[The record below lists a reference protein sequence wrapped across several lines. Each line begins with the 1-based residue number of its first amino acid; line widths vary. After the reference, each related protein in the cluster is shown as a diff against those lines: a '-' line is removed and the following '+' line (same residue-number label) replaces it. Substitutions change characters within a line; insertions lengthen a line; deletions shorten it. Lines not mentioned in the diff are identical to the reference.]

1 MTNKPAPLGRR
12 ILAAII
18 DMIMIVTIVQFLLIL
33 ISQSPLGDAT
43 RDFITLQNS
52 YLAEHGLGE
61 YVTSNGV
68 TSFVQHSSLADSLVE
83 SFNSFAINN
92 NEYMSAYNKYLDSYF
107 WNSVLAIFVV
117 EFVLLGIV
125 PFFNKHYQTCG
136 KVIMKLGVI
145 DEKYDMNLCTKNRI
159 FRFLGSFVIETF
171 AILLFFKG
179 TMIDVVTFMSPFIV
193 LIIIMLSSQKQALH
207 DVLARSKVVDLRT
220 AIIFES
226 VSEKEAYDAEYI
238 ATHQDELDFDVD
250 KKKSKKEEPIEVEVE
265 EVIDDEDDPFMKEEE
280 KPLELSKTSVFIN
293 DYPKAK
299 VKDVVFAIQDVTDLN
314 VVDAKRLLDNL
325 PCLVKTNL
333 EEDEANRIKE
343 VLENVGVT
351 VEIR

>member
-1 MTNKPAPLGRR
+1 MTNKPAALGKR
-12 ILAAII
+12 IVAALI

-33 ISQSPLGDAT
+33 ISQSPLGDPT
-43 RDFITLQNS
+43 RDFIVLQNS
-52 YLAEHGLGE
+52 YLAEFGLGE

-68 TSFVQHSSLADSLVE
+68 TSFVQHSSIADSLIE
-83 SFNSFAINN
+83 SFNSFAVNN

-136 KVIMKLGVI
+136 KVIMRLGVI
-145 DEKYDMNLCTKNRI
+145 DEKYDMNLGTKNRV

-179 TMIDVVTFMSPFIV
+179 TMIDVVTIMSPLIV
-193 LIIIMLSSQKQALH
+193 LTIIMFSSQKQALH
-207 DVLARSKVVDLRT
+207 DVLAKSKDVDLRT
-220 AIIFES
+220 AVIFES
-226 VSEKEAYDAEYI
+226 VGEKEAYDAEYME
-238 ATHQDELDFDVD
+238 THQDELNFDTD
-250 KKKSKKEEPIEVEVE
+250 KKVKKEEPIEAEVE

-293 DYPKAK
+293 DYPKGR

-333 EEDEANRIKE
+333 EVEEANKIKE

-351 VEIR
+351 VEVR

>member
-1 MTNKPAPLGRR
+1 MTNKPAALGKR
-12 ILAAII
+12 IVAALI

-33 ISQSPLGDAT
+33 ISQSPLGDPT
-43 RDFITLQNS
+43 RDFIVLQNS
-52 YLAEHGLGE
+52 YLAEFGLGE

-68 TSFVQHSSLADSLVE
+68 TSFVQHSSLADSLIE
-83 SFNSFAINN
+83 SFNSFAVNN

-136 KVIMKLGVI
+136 KVIMRLGVI
-145 DEKYDMNLCTKNRI
+145 DEKYDMNLGTKNRV

-179 TMIDVVTFMSPFIV
+179 TMIDVVTIMSPLIV
-193 LIIIMLSSQKQALH
+193 LTIIMFSSQKQALH
-207 DVLARSKVVDLRT
+207 DVLAKSKVVDLRT
-220 AIIFES
+220 AVIFES
-226 VSEKEAYDAEYI
+226 VGEKEAYDAEYME
-238 ATHQDELDFDVD
+238 THQDELNFDTD
-250 KKKSKKEEPIEVEVE
+250 KKVKKEEPIEAEVE
-265 EVIDDEDDPFMKEEE
+265 EVIDDEDDPFMKEED

-293 DYPKAK
+293 DYPKGR

-333 EEDEANRIKE
+333 EVEEANKIKE

-351 VEIR
+351 VEVR

>member
-1 MTNKPAPLGRR
+1 MTNKPAALGKR
-12 ILAAII
+12 IVAALI

-33 ISQSPLGDAT
+33 ISQSPLGDPT
-43 RDFITLQNS
+43 RDFIILQNS
-52 YLAEHGLGE
+52 YLAEFGLGE

-68 TSFVQHSSLADSLVE
+68 TSFVQHSSLADSLIE
-83 SFNSFAINN
+83 SFNSFAVNN

-136 KVIMKLGVI
+136 KVIMRLGVI
-145 DEKYDMNLCTKNRI
+145 DEKYDMNLGTKNRI

-179 TMIDVVTFMSPFIV
+179 TMIDVVTIMSPLIV
-193 LIIIMLSSQKQALH
+193 LTIIMFSSQKQALH
-207 DVLARSKVVDLRT
+207 DVLAKSKVVDLRT
-220 AIIFES
+220 AVIFES
-226 VSEKEAYDAEYI
+226 VGEKEAYDAEYME
-238 ATHQDELDFDVD
+238 THQDELNFDTD
-250 KKKSKKEEPIEVEVE
+250 KKVKKEEPIEAEVE
-265 EVIDDEDDPFMKEEE
+265 EVIDDEDDPFMKEED

-293 DYPKAK
+293 DYPKGR

-333 EEDEANRIKE
+333 EVEEANKIKE

-351 VEIR
+351 VEVR

>member
-1 MTNKPAPLGRR
+1 MTNKPAALGKR
-12 ILAAII
+12 IVAALI

-33 ISQSPLGDAT
+33 ISQSPLGDPT
-43 RDFITLQNS
+43 RDFIVLQNS
-52 YLAEHGLGE
+52 YLAEFGLGE

-68 TSFVQHSSLADSLVE
+68 TSFVQHSSLADSLIE
-83 SFNSFAINN
+83 SFNSFAVNN

-136 KVIMKLGVI
+136 KVIMRLGVI
-145 DEKYDMNLCTKNRI
+145 DEKYDMNLGTKNRI

-179 TMIDVVTFMSPFIV
+179 TMIDMVTIMSPLIV
-193 LIIIMLSSQKQALH
+193 LTIIMFSSQKQALH
-207 DVLARSKVVDLRT
+207 DVLAKSKVVDLRT
-220 AIIFES
+220 AVIFES
-226 VSEKEAYDAEYI
+226 VGEKEAYDAEYME
-238 ATHQDELDFDVD
+238 THQDELNFDTD
-250 KKKSKKEEPIEVEVE
+250 KKVKKEEPIEAEVE
-265 EVIDDEDDPFMKEEE
+265 EVIDDEDDPFMKEED

-293 DYPKAK
+293 DYPKGR

-333 EEDEANRIKE
+333 EVEEANKIKE

-351 VEIR
+351 VEVR

>member
-1 MTNKPAPLGRR
+1 MTNKPAALGKR
-12 ILAAII
+12 IVAALI

-33 ISQSPLGDAT
+33 ISQSPLGDPT
-43 RDFITLQNS
+43 RDFTVLQNS
-52 YLAEHGLGE
+52 YLAEFGLGE

-68 TSFVQHSSLADSLVE
+68 TSFVQHSSIADSLIE
-83 SFNSFAINN
+83 SFNSFAVNN

-136 KVIMKLGVI
+136 KVIMRLGVI
-145 DEKYDMNLCTKNRI
+145 DEKYDMNLGTKNRV

-179 TMIDVVTFMSPFIV
+179 TMIDVVTIMSPLIV
-193 LIIIMLSSQKQALH
+193 LTIIMFSSQKQALH
-207 DVLARSKVVDLRT
+207 DVLAKSKVVDLRT
-220 AIIFES
+220 AVIFES
-226 VSEKEAYDAEYI
+226 VGEKEAYDAEYME
-238 ATHQDELDFDVD
+238 THQDELNFDTD
-250 KKKSKKEEPIEVEVE
+250 KKVKKEEPIEAEVE
-265 EVIDDEDDPFMKEEE
+265 EVIDDEDDPFMKEEA

-293 DYPKAK
+293 DYPKGR

-333 EEDEANRIKE
+333 EVEEANKIKE

-351 VEIR
+351 VEVR

>member
-1 MTNKPAPLGRR
+1 MTNKPAALGKR
-12 ILAAII
+12 IVAALI

-33 ISQSPLGDAT
+33 ISQSPLGDPT
-43 RDFITLQNS
+43 RDFIVLQNS
-52 YLAEHGLGE
+52 YLAEFGLGE

-68 TSFVQHSSLADSLVE
+68 TSFVQHSSIADSLIE
-83 SFNSFAINN
+83 SFNSFAVNN

-136 KVIMKLGVI
+136 KVIMRLGVI
-145 DEKYDMNLCTKNRI
+145 DEKYDMNLETKNRV

-179 TMIDVVTFMSPFIV
+179 TMIDVVTIMSPLIV
-193 LIIIMLSSQKQALH
+193 LTIIMFSSQKQALH
-207 DVLARSKVVDLRT
+207 DVLAKSKVVDLRT
-220 AIIFES
+220 AVIFES
-226 VSEKEAYDAEYI
+226 VGEKEAYDAEYME
-238 ATHQDELDFDVD
+238 THQDELNFDTD
-250 KKKSKKEEPIEVEVE
+250 KKVKKEEPIEAEVE
-265 EVIDDEDDPFMKEEE
+265 EVIDDEDDPFMKEED

-293 DYPKAK
+293 DYPKGR

-333 EEDEANRIKE
+333 EVEEANKIKE

-351 VEIR
+351 VEVR

>member
-1 MTNKPAPLGRR
+1 MTNKPAALGKR
-12 ILAAII
+12 IVAALI

-33 ISQSPLGDAT
+33 ISQSPLGDPT
-43 RDFITLQNS
+43 RDFIILQNS

-61 YVTSNGV
+61 FVTSNGV
-68 TSFVQHSSLADSLVE
+68 TSFVQHSSIADSLIE
-83 SFNSFAINN
+83 SFNSFAVNN

-136 KVIMKLGVI
+136 KVIMRLGVI
-145 DEKYDMNLCTKNRI
+145 DEKYDMNLGTKNRV

-179 TMIDVVTFMSPFIV
+179 TMIDVVTIMSPLIV
-193 LIIIMLSSQKQALH
+193 LTIIMLSSQKQALH
-207 DVLARSKVVDLRT
+207 DVLAKSKVVDLRT
-220 AIIFES
+220 AVIFES
-226 VSEKEAYDAEYI
+226 VGEKEAYDAEYME
-238 ATHQDELDFDVD
+238 THQDELNFDTD
-250 KKKSKKEEPIEVEVE
+250 KKVKKEEPIEAEVE

-293 DYPKAK
+293 DYPKGR

-333 EEDEANRIKE
+333 EVEEANKIKE

-351 VEIR
+351 VEVR

>member
-1 MTNKPAPLGRR
+1 MTNKPAALGKR
-12 ILAAII
+12 IVAALI

-33 ISQSPLGDAT
+33 ISQSPLGDPT
-43 RDFITLQNS
+43 RDFIVLQNS
-52 YLAEHGLGE
+52 YLAEFGLGE

-68 TSFVQHSSLADSLVE
+68 TSFVQHSSLADSLIE
-83 SFNSFAINN
+83 SFNSFAVNN

-117 EFVLLGIV
+117 EFILLGII
-125 PFFNKHYQTCG
+125 PFFNKYYQTCG
-136 KVIMKLGVI
+136 KVIMRLGVI
-145 DEKYDMNLCTKNRI
+145 DEKYDMNLGTKNRI

-179 TMIDVVTFMSPFIV
+179 TMIDVVTIMSPLIV
-193 LIIIMLSSQKQALH
+193 LTIIMFSSQKQALH
-207 DVLARSKVVDLRT
+207 DVLAKSKVVDLRT
-220 AIIFES
+220 AVIFES
-226 VSEKEAYDAEYI
+226 VGEKEAYDAEYI
-238 ATHQDELDFDVD
+238 ANHQDELNFDTD
-250 KKKSKKEEPIEVEVE
+250 KKVKKEEPIEAEVE

-293 DYPKAK
+293 DYPKGR

-333 EEDEANRIKE
+333 ELEEANKIKE

-351 VEIR
+351 VEVR

>member
-1 MTNKPAPLGRR
+1 MTNKPAALGKR
-12 ILAAII
+12 IVAALI

-33 ISQSPLGDAT
+33 ISQSPLGDPT
-43 RDFITLQNS
+43 RDFIVLQNS
-52 YLAEHGLGE
+52 YLAEFGLGE

-68 TSFVQHSSLADSLVE
+68 TSFVQHSSIADSLIE
-83 SFNSFAINN
+83 SFNSFAVNN

-136 KVIMKLGVI
+136 KVIMRLGVI
-145 DEKYDMNLCTKNRI
+145 DEKYDMNLGTKNRV

-179 TMIDVVTFMSPFIV
+179 TMIDVVTIMSPLIV
-193 LIIIMLSSQKQALH
+193 LTIIMFSSQKQALH
-207 DVLARSKVVDLRT
+207 DVLAKSKVVDLRT
-220 AIIFES
+220 AVIFES
-226 VSEKEAYDAEYI
+226 VGEKEAYDAEYME
-238 ATHQDELDFDVD
+238 THQDELNFDTD
-250 KKKSKKEEPIEVEVE
+250 KKVKKEEPIEAEVE

-293 DYPKAK
+293 DYPKGR

-333 EEDEANRIKE
+333 EVEEANKIKE

-351 VEIR
+351 VEVR

>member
-1 MTNKPAPLGRR
+1 MTNKPAALGKR
-12 ILAAII
+12 IVAALI

-33 ISQSPLGDAT
+33 ISQSPLGDPT
-43 RDFITLQNS
+43 RDFIVLQNS
-52 YLAEHGLGE
+52 YLAEFGLGE

-68 TSFVQHSSLADSLVE
+68 TSFVQHSSIADSLIE
-83 SFNSFAINN
+83 SFNSFAVNN

-136 KVIMKLGVI
+136 KVIMRLGVI
-145 DEKYDMNLCTKNRI
+145 DEKYDMNLETKNRV

-179 TMIDVVTFMSPFIV
+179 TMIDVVTIMSPLIV
-193 LIIIMLSSQKQALH
+193 LTIIMFSSQKQALH
-207 DVLARSKVVDLRT
+207 DVLAKSKVVDLRT
-220 AIIFES
+220 AVIFES
-226 VSEKEAYDAEYI
+226 VGEKEAYDAEYME
-238 ATHQDELDFDVD
+238 THQDELNFDTD
-250 KKKSKKEEPIEVEVE
+250 KKVKKEEPIEAEVE

-293 DYPKAK
+293 DYPKGR

-333 EEDEANRIKE
+333 EVEEANKIKE

-351 VEIR
+351 VEVR

>member
-1 MTNKPAPLGRR
+1 MTNKPAALGKR
-12 ILAAII
+12 IVAALI

-33 ISQSPLGDAT
+33 ISQSPLGDPT
-43 RDFITLQNS
+43 RDFIVLQNS
-52 YLAEHGLGE
+52 YLAEFGLGE

-68 TSFVQHSSLADSLVE
+68 TSFVQHSSIADSLIE
-83 SFNSFAINN
+83 SFNSFAVNN

-117 EFVLLGIV
+117 EFILLGIV

-136 KVIMKLGVI
+136 KVIMRLGVI
-145 DEKYDMNLCTKNRI
+145 DEKYDMNLGTKNRV

-179 TMIDVVTFMSPFIV
+179 TMIDVVTIMSPLIV
-193 LIIIMLSSQKQALH
+193 LTIIMFSSQKQALH
-207 DVLARSKVVDLRT
+207 DVLAKSKVVDLRT
-220 AIIFES
+220 AVIFES
-226 VSEKEAYDAEYI
+226 VGEKEAYDAEYME
-238 ATHQDELDFDVD
+238 THQDELNFDTD
-250 KKKSKKEEPIEVEVE
+250 KKVKKEEPIEAEVE
-265 EVIDDEDDPFMKEEE
+265 EVIDDEDDPFMKEED

-293 DYPKAK
+293 DYPKGR

-333 EEDEANRIKE
+333 EVEEANKIKE

-351 VEIR
+351 VEVR

>member
-1 MTNKPAPLGRR
+1 MTNKPAALGKR
-12 ILAAII
+12 IVAALI

-33 ISQSPLGDAT
+33 ISQSPLGDPT
-43 RDFITLQNS
+43 RDFIVLQNS
-52 YLAEHGLGE
+52 YLAEFGLGE

-68 TSFVQHSSLADSLVE
+68 TSFVQHSSIADSLIE
-83 SFNSFAINN
+83 SFNSFAVNN

-117 EFVLLGIV
+117 EFILLGIV

-136 KVIMKLGVI
+136 KVIMRLGVI
-145 DEKYDMNLCTKNRI
+145 DEKYDMNLGTKNRV

-179 TMIDVVTFMSPFIV
+179 TMIDVVTIMSPLIV
-193 LIIIMLSSQKQALH
+193 LTIIMFSSQKQALH
-207 DVLARSKVVDLRT
+207 DVLAKSKVVDLRT
-220 AIIFES
+220 AVIFES
-226 VSEKEAYDAEYI
+226 VGEKEAYDAEYME
-238 ATHQDELDFDVD
+238 THQDELNFDTD
-250 KKKSKKEEPIEVEVE
+250 KKVKKEEPIEAEVE

-293 DYPKAK
+293 DYPKGR

-333 EEDEANRIKE
+333 EVEEANKIKE

-351 VEIR
+351 VEVR

>member
-1 MTNKPAPLGRR
+1 MTNKPAALGKR
-12 ILAAII
+12 IVAALI

-33 ISQSPLGDAT
+33 ISQSPLGDPT
-43 RDFITLQNS
+43 RDFIILQNS
-52 YLAEHGLGE
+52 YLAEFGLGE

-68 TSFVQHSSLADSLVE
+68 TSFVQHSSIADSLIE
-83 SFNSFAINN
+83 SFNSFAVNN

-136 KVIMKLGVI
+136 KVIMRLGVI
-145 DEKYDMNLCTKNRI
+145 DEKYDMNLGTKNRV

-179 TMIDVVTFMSPFIV
+179 TMIDMVTIMSPLIV
-193 LIIIMLSSQKQALH
+193 LTIIMFSSQKQALH
-207 DVLARSKVVDLRT
+207 DVLAKSKVVDLRT
-220 AIIFES
+220 AVIFES
-226 VSEKEAYDAEYI
+226 VGEKEAYDAEYME
-238 ATHQDELDFDVD
+238 THQDELNFDTD
-250 KKKSKKEEPIEVEVE
+250 KKVKKEEPIEAEVE

-293 DYPKAK
+293 DYPKGR

-333 EEDEANRIKE
+333 EVEEANKIKE

-351 VEIR
+351 VEVR

>member
-1 MTNKPAPLGRR
+1 MTNKPAALGKR
-12 ILAAII
+12 IVAALI

-33 ISQSPLGDAT
+33 ISQSPLGDPT
-43 RDFITLQNS
+43 RDFIVLQNS
-52 YLAEHGLGE
+52 YLAEFGLGE

-68 TSFVQHSSLADSLVE
+68 TSFVQHSSIADSLIE
-83 SFNSFAINN
+83 SFNSFAVNN

-117 EFVLLGIV
+117 EFILLGIV

-136 KVIMKLGVI
+136 KVIMRLGVI
-145 DEKYDMNLCTKNRI
+145 DEKYDMNLGTKNRV

-179 TMIDVVTFMSPFIV
+179 TMIDVVTIMSPLIV
-193 LIIIMLSSQKQALH
+193 LTIIMFSSQKQALH
-207 DVLARSKVVDLRT
+207 DVLAKSKVVDLRT
-220 AIIFES
+220 AVIFES
-226 VSEKEAYDAEYI
+226 VGEKEAYDAEYME
-238 ATHQDELDFDVD
+238 THQDELNFDTD
-250 KKKSKKEEPIEVEVE
+250 KKVRKEEPIEAEVE

-293 DYPKAK
+293 DYPKGR

-333 EEDEANRIKE
+333 EVEEANKIKE

-351 VEIR
+351 VEVR

>member
-1 MTNKPAPLGRR
+1 MTNKPAALGKR
-12 ILAAII
+12 IVAALI

-33 ISQSPLGDAT
+33 ISQSPLGDPT
-43 RDFITLQNS
+43 RDFIVLQNS
-52 YLAEHGLGE
+52 YLAEFGLGE

-68 TSFVQHSSLADSLVE
+68 TSFVQHSSIADSLIE
-83 SFNSFAINN
+83 SFNSFAVNN

-117 EFVLLGIV
+117 EFILLGIV

-136 KVIMKLGVI
+136 KVIMRLGVI
-145 DEKYDMNLCTKNRI
+145 DEKYDMNLGTKNRV

-179 TMIDVVTFMSPFIV
+179 TMIDVVTIMSPLIV
-193 LIIIMLSSQKQALH
+193 LTIIMFSSQKQALH
-207 DVLARSKVVDLRT
+207 DVLAKSKVVDLRT
-220 AIIFES
+220 AVIFES
-226 VSEKEAYDAEYI
+226 VGEKEAYDAEYME
-238 ATHQDELDFDVD
+238 THQDELNFDTD
-250 KKKSKKEEPIEVEVE
+250 KKVKKEEPIEAEVE
-265 EVIDDEDDPFMKEEE
+265 ELIDDEDDPFMKEED

-293 DYPKAK
+293 DYPKGR

-333 EEDEANRIKE
+333 EVEEANKIKE

-351 VEIR
+351 VEVR

>member
-1 MTNKPAPLGRR
+1 MTNKPAALGKR
-12 ILAAII
+12 IVAALI

-33 ISQSPLGDAT
+33 ISQSPLGDPT
-43 RDFITLQNS
+43 RDFIILQNS
-52 YLAEHGLGE
+52 YLAEFGLGE

-68 TSFVQHSSLADSLVE
+68 TSFVQHSSLADSLIE
-83 SFNSFAINN
+83 SFNSFAVNN

-136 KVIMKLGVI
+136 KVIMRLGVI
-145 DEKYDMNLCTKNRI
+145 DEKYDMNLETKNRV

-179 TMIDVVTFMSPFIV
+179 TMIDVVTIMSPLIV
-193 LIIIMLSSQKQALH
+193 LTIIMFSSQKQALH
-207 DVLARSKVVDLRT
+207 DVLAKSKVVDLRT
-220 AIIFES
+220 AVIFES
-226 VSEKEAYDAEYI
+226 VGEKEAYDAEYME
-238 ATHQDELDFDVD
+238 THQDELNFDTD
-250 KKKSKKEEPIEVEVE
+250 KKVKKEEPIEAEVE
-265 EVIDDEDDPFMKEEE
+265 EVIDDEDDPFMKEED

-293 DYPKAK
+293 DYPKGR

-325 PCLVKTNL
+325 PCLIKTNL
-333 EEDEANRIKE
+333 EVEEANKIKE

-351 VEIR
+351 VEVR

>member
-1 MTNKPAPLGRR
+1 MTNKPAALGKR
-12 ILAAII
+12 IVAALI

-33 ISQSPLGDAT
+33 ISQSPLGDPT
-43 RDFITLQNS
+43 RDFIILQNS
-52 YLAEHGLGE
+52 YLAEFGLGE

-68 TSFVQHSSLADSLVE
+68 TSFVQHSSIADSLIE
-83 SFNSFAINN
+83 SFNSFAVNN

-136 KVIMKLGVI
+136 KVIMRLGVI
-145 DEKYDMNLCTKNRI
+145 DEKYDMNLETKNRV

-179 TMIDVVTFMSPFIV
+179 TMIDVVTIMSPLIV
-193 LIIIMLSSQKQALH
+193 LTIIMFSSQKQALH
-207 DVLARSKVVDLRT
+207 DVLAKSKVVDLRT
-220 AIIFES
+220 AVIFES
-226 VSEKEAYDAEYI
+226 VGEKEAYDAEYME
-238 ATHQDELDFDVD
+238 THQDELNFDTD
-250 KKKSKKEEPIEVEVE
+250 KKVKKEEPIEAEVE
-265 EVIDDEDDPFMKEEE
+265 EVIDDEDDPFMKEED

-293 DYPKAK
+293 DYPKGR

-333 EEDEANRIKE
+333 EVEEANKIKE

-351 VEIR
+351 VEVR

>member
-1 MTNKPAPLGRR
+1 MTNKPAALGKR
-12 ILAAII
+12 IVAAII

-33 ISQSPLGDAT
+33 ISQSPLGDPT
-43 RDFITLQNS
+43 RDFIVLQNS
-52 YLAEHGLGE
+52 YLAEFGLGE

-68 TSFVQHSSLADSLVE
+68 TSFVQHSSIADSLIE
-83 SFNSFAINN
+83 SFNSFAVNN

-136 KVIMKLGVI
+136 KVIMRLGVI
-145 DEKYDMNLCTKNRI
+145 DEKYDMNLGTKNRV

-179 TMIDVVTFMSPFIV
+179 TMIDVVTIMSPLIV
-193 LIIIMLSSQKQALH
+193 LTIIMFSSQKQALH
-207 DVLARSKVVDLRT
+207 DVLAKSKVVDLRT
-220 AIIFES
+220 AVIFES
-226 VSEKEAYDAEYI
+226 VGEKEAYDAEYME
-238 ATHQDELDFDVD
+238 THQDELNFDTD
-250 KKKSKKEEPIEVEVE
+250 KKVKKEEPIEAEVE
-265 EVIDDEDDPFMKEEE
+265 EVIDDEDDPFMKEED

-293 DYPKAK
+293 DYPKGR

-333 EEDEANRIKE
+333 EVEEANKIKE

-351 VEIR
+351 VEVR

>member
-1 MTNKPAPLGRR
+1 MTNKPAALGKR
-12 ILAAII
+12 IVAALI

-33 ISQSPLGDAT
+33 ISQSPLGDPT
-43 RDFITLQNS
+43 RDFIVLQNS
-52 YLAEHGLGE
+52 YLAEFGLGE

-68 TSFVQHSSLADSLVE
+68 TSFVQHSSLADSLIE
-83 SFNSFAINN
+83 SFNSFAVNN

-136 KVIMKLGVI
+136 KVIMRLGVI
-145 DEKYDMNLCTKNRI
+145 DEKYDMNLGTKNRV

-179 TMIDVVTFMSPFIV
+179 TMIDVVTIMSPLIV
-193 LIIIMLSSQKQALH
+193 LTIIMFSSQKQALH
-207 DVLARSKVVDLRT
+207 DVLAKSKVVDLRT
-220 AIIFES
+220 AVIFES
-226 VSEKEAYDAEYI
+226 VGEKEAYDAEYME
-238 ATHQDELDFDVD
+238 THQDELNFDTD
-250 KKKSKKEEPIEVEVE
+250 KKVKKEEPIEAEVE

-293 DYPKAK
+293 DYPKGR

-333 EEDEANRIKE
+333 EVEEANKIKE

-351 VEIR
+351 VEVR

>member
-1 MTNKPAPLGRR
+1 MTNKPAALGKR
-12 ILAAII
+12 IVAALI

-33 ISQSPLGDAT
+33 ISQSPLGDPT
-43 RDFITLQNS
+43 RDFIVLQNS
-52 YLAEHGLGE
+52 YLAEFGLGE

-68 TSFVQHSSLADSLVE
+68 TSFVQHSSLADSLIE
-83 SFNSFAINN
+83 SFNSFAVNN

-117 EFVLLGIV
+117 EFILLGII

-136 KVIMKLGVI
+136 KVIMRLGVI
-145 DEKYDMNLCTKNRI
+145 DEKYDMNLGTKNRV

-179 TMIDVVTFMSPFIV
+179 TMIDMVTIMSPLIV
-193 LIIIMLSSQKQALH
+193 LTIIMFSSQKQALH
-207 DVLARSKVVDLRT
+207 DVLAKSKVVDLRT
-220 AIIFES
+220 AVIFES
-226 VSEKEAYDAEYI
+226 VGEKEAYDAEYME
-238 ATHQDELDFDVD
+238 THQDELNFDTD
-250 KKKSKKEEPIEVEVE
+250 KKVKKEEPIEAEVE
-265 EVIDDEDDPFMKEEE
+265 EVIDDEDDPFMKEED

-293 DYPKAK
+293 DYPKGR

-333 EEDEANRIKE
+333 EVEEANKIKE

-351 VEIR
+351 VEVR

>member
-1 MTNKPAPLGRR
+1 MTNKPAALGKR
-12 ILAAII
+12 IVAALI

-33 ISQSPLGDAT
+33 ISQSPLGDPT
-43 RDFITLQNS
+43 RDFIVLQNS
-52 YLAEHGLGE
+52 YLAEFGLGE

-68 TSFVQHSSLADSLVE
+68 TSFVQHSSIADSLIE
-83 SFNSFAINN
+83 SFNSFAVNN

-136 KVIMKLGVI
+136 KVIMRLGVI
-145 DEKYDMNLCTKNRI
+145 DEKYDMNLGTKNRV

-179 TMIDVVTFMSPFIV
+179 TMIDVVTIMSPLIV
-193 LIIIMLSSQKQALH
+193 LTIIMFSSQKQALH
-207 DVLARSKVVDLRT
+207 DVLAKSKVVDLRT
-220 AIIFES
+220 AVIFES
-226 VSEKEAYDAEYI
+226 VGEKEAYDAEYME
-238 ATHQDELDFDVD
+238 THQDELNFDTD
-250 KKKSKKEEPIEVEVE
+250 KKVKKEEPIEAEVE
-265 EVIDDEDDPFMKEEE
+265 EVIDDEDDPFMKEED

-293 DYPKAK
+293 DYPKGR

-325 PCLVKTNL
+325 PCLIKTNL
-333 EEDEANRIKE
+333 EVEEANKIKE

-351 VEIR
+351 VEVR

>member
-12 ILAAII
+12 ILAALI

-33 ISQSPLGDAT
+33 ISQSPLGNPT

-68 TSFVQHSSLADSLVE
+68 TSFVQHSSIADSLIE
-83 SFNSFAINN
+83 SFNSFAVNN

-117 EFVLLGIV
+117 EFVLLGLV

-145 DEKYDMNLCTKNRI
+145 DEKYDMHLSTKNRI

-179 TMIDVVTFMSPFIV
+179 TMIDVVTIMSPLIV
-193 LIIIMLSSQKQALH
+193 LTIIMLSSQKQALH

-220 AIIFES
+220 AIIFGS
-226 VSEKEAYDAEYI
+226 VGEKEAYDAEYI
-238 ATHQDELDFDVD
+238 ATHQDELNFDTD
-250 KKKSKKEEPIEVEVE
+250 KKNKKEEPIEAEVE

-293 DYPKAK
+293 DYPKGK

-333 EEDEANRIKE
+333 EVDEANKIKE

>member
-1 MTNKPAPLGRR
+1 MTNKPAALGKR
-12 ILAAII
+12 IVAALI

-33 ISQSPLGDAT
+33 ISQSPLGDPT
-43 RDFITLQNS
+43 RDFIVLQNS
-52 YLAEHGLGE
+52 YLAEFGLGE

-68 TSFVQHSSLADSLVE
+68 TSFVQHSSIADSLIE
-83 SFNSFAINN
+83 SFNSFAVNN

-136 KVIMKLGVI
+136 KVIMRLGVI
-145 DEKYDMNLCTKNRI
+145 DEKYDMNLGTKNRV

-179 TMIDVVTFMSPFIV
+179 TMIDMVTIMSPLIV
-193 LIIIMLSSQKQALH
+193 LTIIMFSSQKQALH
-207 DVLARSKVVDLRT
+207 DVLAKSKVVDLRT
-220 AIIFES
+220 AVIFES
-226 VSEKEAYDAEYI
+226 VGEKEAYDAEYME
-238 ATHQDELDFDVD
+238 THQDELNFDTD
-250 KKKSKKEEPIEVEVE
+250 KKVKKEEPIEAEVE
-265 EVIDDEDDPFMKEEE
+265 EVIDDEDDPFMKEED

-293 DYPKAK
+293 DYPKGR

-333 EEDEANRIKE
+333 EVEEANKIKE

-351 VEIR
+351 VEVR

>member
-1 MTNKPAPLGRR
+1 MTNKPAALGKR
-12 ILAAII
+12 IVAALI

-33 ISQSPLGDAT
+33 ISQSPLGDPT
-43 RDFITLQNS
+43 RDFIVLQNS
-52 YLAEHGLGE
+52 YLAEFGLGE

-68 TSFVQHSSLADSLVE
+68 TSFVQHSSLADSLIE
-83 SFNSFAINN
+83 SFNSFAVNN

-136 KVIMKLGVI
+136 KVIMRLGVI
-145 DEKYDMNLCTKNRI
+145 DEKYDMNLETKNRV

-179 TMIDVVTFMSPFIV
+179 TMIDVVTIMSPLIV
-193 LIIIMLSSQKQALH
+193 LTIIMFSSQKQALH
-207 DVLARSKVVDLRT
+207 DVLAKSKVVDLRT
-220 AIIFES
+220 AVIFES
-226 VSEKEAYDAEYI
+226 VGEKEAYDAEYME
-238 ATHQDELDFDVD
+238 THQDELNFDTD
-250 KKKSKKEEPIEVEVE
+250 KKVKKEEPIEAEVE
-265 EVIDDEDDPFMKEEE
+265 EVIDDEDDPFMKEED

-293 DYPKAK
+293 DYPKGR

-333 EEDEANRIKE
+333 EVEEANKIKE

-351 VEIR
+351 VEVR

>member
-1 MTNKPAPLGRR
+1 MTNKPAALGKR
-12 ILAAII
+12 IVAALI

-33 ISQSPLGDAT
+33 ISQSPLGDPT
-43 RDFITLQNS
+43 RDFIVLQNS
-52 YLAEHGLGE
+52 YLAEFGLGE

-68 TSFVQHSSLADSLVE
+68 TSFVQHSSIADSLIE
-83 SFNSFAINN
+83 SFNSFAVNN

-117 EFVLLGIV
+117 EFILLGIV

-136 KVIMKLGVI
+136 KVIMRLGVI
-145 DEKYDMNLCTKNRI
+145 DEKYDMNLGTKNRV

-179 TMIDVVTFMSPFIV
+179 TMIDVVTIMSPLIV
-193 LIIIMLSSQKQALH
+193 LTIIMFSSQKQALH
-207 DVLARSKVVDLRT
+207 DVLAKSKVVDLRT
-220 AIIFES
+220 AVIFES
-226 VSEKEAYDAEYI
+226 VSEKEAYDAEYME
-238 ATHQDELDFDVD
+238 THQDELNFDTDNKV
-250 KKKSKKEEPIEVEVE
+250 KKEEPIEAEVE

-293 DYPKAK
+293 DYPKGR

-333 EEDEANRIKE
+333 EVEEANKIKE

-351 VEIR
+351 VEVR

>member
-1 MTNKPAPLGRR
+1 MTNKPAALGKR
-12 ILAAII
+12 IVAALI

-33 ISQSPLGDAT
+33 ISQSPLGDPT
-43 RDFITLQNS
+43 RDFIVLQNS
-52 YLAEHGLGE
+52 YLAEFGLGE

-68 TSFVQHSSLADSLVE
+68 TSFVQHSSIADSLIE
-83 SFNSFAINN
+83 SFNSFAVNN

-117 EFVLLGIV
+117 EFILLGIV

-136 KVIMKLGVI
+136 KVIMRLGVI
-145 DEKYDMNLCTKNRI
+145 DEKYDMNLGTKNRV

-179 TMIDVVTFMSPFIV
+179 TMIDVVTIMSPLIV
-193 LIIIMLSSQKQALH
+193 LTIIMFSSQKQALH
-207 DVLARSKVVDLRT
+207 DVLAKSKVVDLRT
-220 AIIFES
+220 AVIFES
-226 VSEKEAYDAEYI
+226 VGEKEAYDAEYME
-238 ATHQDELDFDVD
+238 THQDELNFDTD
-250 KKKSKKEEPIEVEVE
+250 KKVKKEEPIEAEVE

-293 DYPKAK
+293 DYPKGR

-325 PCLVKTNL
+325 PCLVKTNV
-333 EEDEANRIKE
+333 EVEEANKIKE

-351 VEIR
+351 VEVR

>member
-1 MTNKPAPLGRR
+1 MTNKPAALGKR
-12 ILAAII
+12 IVAALI

-33 ISQSPLGDAT
+33 ISQSPLGDPT
-43 RDFITLQNS
+43 RDFIVLQNS
-52 YLAEHGLGE
+52 YLAEFGLGE

-68 TSFVQHSSLADSLVE
+68 TSFVQHSSLADSLIE
-83 SFNSFAINN
+83 SFNSFAVNN

-117 EFVLLGIV
+117 EFILLGII

-136 KVIMKLGVI
+136 KVIMRLGVI
-145 DEKYDMNLCTKNRI
+145 DEKYDMNLGTKNRI

-179 TMIDVVTFMSPFIV
+179 TMIDMVTIMSPLIV
-193 LIIIMLSSQKQALH
+193 LTIIMFSSQKQALH
-207 DVLARSKVVDLRT
+207 DVLAKSKVVDLRT
-220 AIIFES
+220 AVIFES
-226 VSEKEAYDAEYI
+226 VGEKEAYDAEYME
-238 ATHQDELDFDVD
+238 THQDELNFDTD
-250 KKKSKKEEPIEVEVE
+250 KKVKKEEPIEAEVE
-265 EVIDDEDDPFMKEEE
+265 EVIDDEDDPFMKEED

-293 DYPKAK
+293 DYPKGR

-333 EEDEANRIKE
+333 EVEEANKIKE

-351 VEIR
+351 VEVR

>member
-1 MTNKPAPLGRR
+1 MTNKPAALGKR
-12 ILAAII
+12 IVAALI

-33 ISQSPLGDAT
+33 ISQSPLGDPT
-43 RDFITLQNS
+43 RDFIVLQNS
-52 YLAEHGLGE
+52 YLAEFGLGE

-68 TSFVQHSSLADSLVE
+68 TSFVQHSSIADSLIE
-83 SFNSFAINN
+83 SFNSFAVNN

-136 KVIMKLGVI
+136 KVIMRLGVI
-145 DEKYDMNLCTKNRI
+145 DEKYDMNLGTKNRI

-179 TMIDVVTFMSPFIV
+179 TMIDVVTIMSPLIV
-193 LIIIMLSSQKQALH
+193 LTIIMFSSQKQALH
-207 DVLARSKVVDLRT
+207 DVLAKSKVVDLRT
-220 AIIFES
+220 AVIFES
-226 VSEKEAYDAEYI
+226 VGEKEAYDAEYME
-238 ATHQDELDFDVD
+238 THQDELNFDTD
-250 KKKSKKEEPIEVEVE
+250 KKVKKEEPIEAEVE
-265 EVIDDEDDPFMKEEE
+265 EVIDDEDDPFMKEED

-293 DYPKAK
+293 DYPKGR

-333 EEDEANRIKE
+333 EVEEANKIKE

-351 VEIR
+351 VEVR

>member
-1 MTNKPAPLGRR
+1 MTNKPAALGKR
-12 ILAAII
+12 IVAALI

-33 ISQSPLGDAT
+33 ISQSPLGDPT
-43 RDFITLQNS
+43 RDFIILQNS
-52 YLAEHGLGE
+52 YLAEFGLGE

-68 TSFVQHSSLADSLVE
+68 TSFVQHSSLADSLIE
-83 SFNSFAINN
+83 SFNSFAVNN

-136 KVIMKLGVI
+136 KVIMRLGVI
-145 DEKYDMNLCTKNRI
+145 DEKYDMNLGTKNRI

-179 TMIDVVTFMSPFIV
+179 TMIDMVTIMSPLIV
-193 LIIIMLSSQKQALH
+193 LTIIMFSSQKQALH
-207 DVLARSKVVDLRT
+207 DVLAKSKVVDLRT
-220 AIIFES
+220 AVIFES
-226 VSEKEAYDAEYI
+226 VGEKEAYDAEYME
-238 ATHQDELDFDVD
+238 THQDELNFDTD
-250 KKKSKKEEPIEVEVE
+250 KKVKKEEPIEAEVE
-265 EVIDDEDDPFMKEEE
+265 EVIDDEDDPFMKEED

-293 DYPKAK
+293 DYPKGR

-333 EEDEANRIKE
+333 EVEEANKIKE

-351 VEIR
+351 VEVR

>member
-1 MTNKPAPLGRR
+1 MTNKPAALGKR
-12 ILAAII
+12 IVAALI

-33 ISQSPLGDAT
+33 ISQSPLGDPT
-43 RDFITLQNS
+43 RDFIVLQNS
-52 YLAEHGLGE
+52 YLAEFGLGE

-68 TSFVQHSSLADSLVE
+68 TSFVQHSSIADSLIE
-83 SFNSFAINN
+83 SFNSFAVNN

-136 KVIMKLGVI
+136 KVIMRLGVI
-145 DEKYDMNLCTKNRI
+145 DEKYDMNLGTKNRV

-179 TMIDVVTFMSPFIV
+179 TMIDVVTIMSPLIV
-193 LIIIMLSSQKQALH
+193 LTIIMFSSQKQALH
-207 DVLARSKVVDLRT
+207 DVLAKSKVVDLRT

-226 VSEKEAYDAEYI
+226 VSEKEAYDAEYME
-238 ATHQDELDFDVD
+238 THQDELNFDTD
-250 KKKSKKEEPIEVEVE
+250 KKVKKEEPIEAEVE

-293 DYPKAK
+293 DYPKGR

-333 EEDEANRIKE
+333 EVEEANKIKE

-351 VEIR
+351 VEVR

>member
-1 MTNKPAPLGRR
+1 MTNKPAALGKR
-12 ILAAII
+12 IVAALI

-33 ISQSPLGDAT
+33 ISQSPLGDPT
-43 RDFITLQNS
+43 RDFIVLQNS
-52 YLAEHGLGE
+52 YLAEFGLGE

-68 TSFVQHSSLADSLVE
+68 TSFVQHSSIADSLIE
-83 SFNSFAINN
+83 SFNSFAVNN

-145 DEKYDMNLCTKNRI
+145 DEKYDMNLGTKNRV

-179 TMIDVVTFMSPFIV
+179 TMIDVVTIMSPLIV
-193 LIIIMLSSQKQALH
+193 LTIIMFSSQKQALH
-207 DVLARSKVVDLRT
+207 DVLAKSKVVDLRT
-220 AIIFES
+220 AVIFES
-226 VSEKEAYDAEYI
+226 VGEKEAYDAEYME
-238 ATHQDELDFDVD
+238 THQDELNFDTD
-250 KKKSKKEEPIEVEVE
+250 KKVKKEEPIEAEVE

-293 DYPKAK
+293 DYPKGR

-333 EEDEANRIKE
+333 EVEEANKIKE

-351 VEIR
+351 VEVR

>member
-1 MTNKPAPLGRR
+1 MTNKPAALGKR
-12 ILAAII
+12 IVAALI

-33 ISQSPLGDAT
+33 ISQSPLGDPT
-43 RDFITLQNS
+43 RDFIVLQNS
-52 YLAEHGLGE
+52 YLAEFGLGE

-68 TSFVQHSSLADSLVE
+68 TSFVQHSSLADSLIE
-83 SFNSFAINN
+83 SFNSFAVNN
-92 NEYMSAYNKYLDSYF
+92 NEYMTAYNKYLDSYF

-136 KVIMKLGVI
+136 KVIMRLGVI
-145 DEKYDMNLCTKNRI
+145 DEKYDMNLETKNRV

-179 TMIDVVTFMSPFIV
+179 TMIDVVTIMSPLIV
-193 LIIIMLSSQKQALH
+193 LTIIMFSSQKQALH
-207 DVLARSKVVDLRT
+207 DVLAKSKVVDLRT
-220 AIIFES
+220 AVIFES
-226 VSEKEAYDAEYI
+226 VGEKEAYDAEYME
-238 ATHQDELDFDVD
+238 THQDELNFDTD
-250 KKKSKKEEPIEVEVE
+250 KKVKKEEPIEAEVE
-265 EVIDDEDDPFMKEEE
+265 EVIDDEDDPFMKEED

-293 DYPKAK
+293 DYPKGR

-333 EEDEANRIKE
+333 EVEEANKIKE

-351 VEIR
+351 VEVR

>member
-1 MTNKPAPLGRR
+1 MTNKPAALGKR
-12 ILAAII
+12 IVAALI

-33 ISQSPLGDAT
+33 ISQSPLGDPT
-43 RDFITLQNS
+43 RDFIVLQNS
-52 YLAEHGLGE
+52 YLAEFGLGE

-68 TSFVQHSSLADSLVE
+68 TSFVQHSSIADSLIE
-83 SFNSFAINN
+83 SFNSFAVNN

-136 KVIMKLGVI
+136 KVIMRLGVI
-145 DEKYDMNLCTKNRI
+145 DEKYDMNLETKNRV

-179 TMIDVVTFMSPFIV
+179 TMIDVVTIMSPLIV
-193 LIIIMLSSQKQALH
+193 LTIIMLSSQKQALH
-207 DVLARSKVVDLRT
+207 DVLAKSKVVDLRT
-220 AIIFES
+220 AVIFES
-226 VSEKEAYDAEYI
+226 VGEKEAYDAEYME
-238 ATHQDELDFDVD
+238 THQDELNFDTD
-250 KKKSKKEEPIEVEVE
+250 KKVKKEEPIEAEVE
-265 EVIDDEDDPFMKEEE
+265 EVIDDEDDPFMKEED

-293 DYPKAK
+293 DYPKGR

-333 EEDEANRIKE
+333 EVEEANKIKE

-351 VEIR
+351 VEVR

>member
-1 MTNKPAPLGRR
+1 MTKKQAALGKR
-12 ILAAII
+12 IVAALI

-33 ISQSPLGDAT
+33 ISQSPLGDPT
-43 RDFITLQNS
+43 RDFIILQNS
-52 YLAEHGLGE
+52 YLAEFGLGE

-68 TSFVQHSSLADSLVE
+68 TSFVQHSSIADSLIE
-83 SFNSFAINN
+83 SFNSFAVNN

-136 KVIMKLGVI
+136 KVIMRLGVI
-145 DEKYDMNLCTKNRI
+145 DEKYDMNLGTKNRV

-179 TMIDVVTFMSPFIV
+179 TMIDVVTIMSPLIV
-193 LIIIMLSSQKQALH
+193 LTIIMFSSQKQALH
-207 DVLARSKVVDLRT
+207 DVLAKSKVVDLRT
-220 AIIFES
+220 AVIFES
-226 VSEKEAYDAEYI
+226 VGEKEAYDAEYME
-238 ATHQDELDFDVD
+238 THQDELNFDTD
-250 KKKSKKEEPIEVEVE
+250 KKVKKEEPIEAEVE

-293 DYPKAK
+293 DYPKGR

-333 EEDEANRIKE
+333 EVEEANKIKE

-351 VEIR
+351 VEVR

>member
-1 MTNKPAPLGRR
+1 MTNKPAALGKR
-12 ILAAII
+12 IVAALI

-33 ISQSPLGDAT
+33 ISQSPLGDPT
-43 RDFITLQNS
+43 RDFIILQNS
-52 YLAEHGLGE
+52 YLAEFGLGE

-68 TSFVQHSSLADSLVE
+68 TSFVQHSSIADSLIE
-83 SFNSFAINN
+83 SFNSFAVNN

-136 KVIMKLGVI
+136 KVIMRLGVI
-145 DEKYDMNLCTKNRI
+145 DEKYDMNLGTKNRV

-179 TMIDVVTFMSPFIV
+179 TMIDVVTIMSPLIV
-193 LIIIMLSSQKQALH
+193 LTIIMFSSQKQALH
-207 DVLARSKVVDLRT
+207 DVLAKSKVVDLRT
-220 AIIFES
+220 AVIFES
-226 VSEKEAYDAEYI
+226 VGEKEAYDAEYME
-238 ATHQDELDFDVD
+238 THQDELNFDTD
-250 KKKSKKEEPIEVEVE
+250 KKVKKEEPIEAEVE
-265 EVIDDEDDPFMKEEE
+265 EVIDDEDDPFMKEED

-293 DYPKAK
+293 DYPKGR

-333 EEDEANRIKE
+333 EVEEANKIKE

-351 VEIR
+351 VEVR

>member
-1 MTNKPAPLGRR
+1 MTNKPAALGKR
-12 ILAAII
+12 IVAALI

-33 ISQSPLGDAT
+33 ISQSPLGDPT
-43 RDFITLQNS
+43 RDFIVLQNS
-52 YLAEHGLGE
+52 YLAEFGLGE

-68 TSFVQHSSLADSLVE
+68 TSFVQHSSIADSLIE
-83 SFNSFAINN
+83 SFNSFAVNN

-117 EFVLLGIV
+117 EFILLGIV

-136 KVIMKLGVI
+136 KVIMRLGVI
-145 DEKYDMNLCTKNRI
+145 DEKYDMNLGTKNRI

-179 TMIDVVTFMSPFIV
+179 TMIDMVTIMSPLIV
-193 LIIIMLSSQKQALH
+193 LTIIMFSSQKQALH
-207 DVLARSKVVDLRT
+207 DVLAKSKVVDLRT
-220 AIIFES
+220 AVIFES
-226 VSEKEAYDAEYI
+226 VGEKEAYDAEYME
-238 ATHQDELDFDVD
+238 THQDELNFDTD
-250 KKKSKKEEPIEVEVE
+250 KKVKKEEPIEAEVE

-293 DYPKAK
+293 DYPKGR

-333 EEDEANRIKE
+333 EVEEANKIKE

-351 VEIR
+351 VEVR

>member
-1 MTNKPAPLGRR
+1 MTNKPASLGKR
-12 ILAAII
+12 IVAALI

-33 ISQSPLGDAT
+33 ISQSPLGDPT
-43 RDFITLQNS
+43 RDFIILQNS
-52 YLAEHGLGE
+52 YLAEFGLGE

-68 TSFVQHSSLADSLVE
+68 TSFVQHSSLADSLIE
-83 SFNSFAINN
+83 SFNSFAVNN

-136 KVIMKLGVI
+136 KVIMRLGVI
-145 DEKYDMNLCTKNRI
+145 DEKYDMNLGTKNRV

-179 TMIDVVTFMSPFIV
+179 TMIDVVTIMSPLIV
-193 LIIIMLSSQKQALH
+193 LTIIMFSSQKQALH
-207 DVLARSKVVDLRT
+207 DVLAKSKVVDLRT
-220 AIIFES
+220 AVIFES
-226 VSEKEAYDAEYI
+226 VGEKEAYDAEYME
-238 ATHQDELDFDVD
+238 THQDELNFDTD
-250 KKKSKKEEPIEVEVE
+250 KKVKKEEPIEAEVE

-293 DYPKAK
+293 DYPKGR

-333 EEDEANRIKE
+333 EVEEANKIKE

-351 VEIR
+351 VEVR

>member
-1 MTNKPAPLGRR
+1 MTNKPAALGKR
-12 ILAAII
+12 IVAALI

-33 ISQSPLGDAT
+33 ISQSPLGDPT
-43 RDFITLQNS
+43 RDFIILQNS
-52 YLAEHGLGE
+52 YLAEFGLGE

-68 TSFVQHSSLADSLVE
+68 TSFVQHSSIADSLIE
-83 SFNSFAINN
+83 SFNSFAVNN
-92 NEYMSAYNKYLDSYF
+92 NEYMTAYNKYLDSYF

-136 KVIMKLGVI
+136 KVIMRLGVI
-145 DEKYDMNLCTKNRI
+145 DEKYDMNLGTKNRV

-179 TMIDVVTFMSPFIV
+179 TMIDVVTIMSPLIV
-193 LIIIMLSSQKQALH
+193 LTIIMFSSQKQALH
-207 DVLARSKVVDLRT
+207 DVLAKSKVVDLRT
-220 AIIFES
+220 AVIFES
-226 VSEKEAYDAEYI
+226 VGEKEAYDAEYME
-238 ATHQDELDFDVD
+238 THQDELNFDTD
-250 KKKSKKEEPIEVEVE
+250 KKVKKEEPIEAEVE
-265 EVIDDEDDPFMKEEE
+265 EVIDDEDDPFMKEED

-293 DYPKAK
+293 DYPKGR

-333 EEDEANRIKE
+333 EVEEANKIKE

-351 VEIR
+351 VEVR